1 MQILKKAFGEY
12 VTNCYILK
20 GEQGDLVIDP
30 GQGSF
35 DWVMQNTG
43 KIAAVLNT
51 HGHFDHVYDDAKLQ
65 RMGAKIYIH
74 ESDAFMLRAD
84 PFETMPEPIEADVLI
99 KGQEQSLEIAGF
111 NVKFSL
117 FAGHTPGSCMI
128 EVDGVI
134 FSGDVIFK
142 GSIGRWDFPF
152 SSGEQMRESLHKILQ
167 IKGDFTLYPGHGANT
182 SLQAERQNLKYFLQ
196 LFER

>member
-65 RMGAKIYIH
+65 RAGAKIYIH
-74 ESDAFMLRAD
+74 EEDAFMLRAD
-84 PFETMPEPIEADVLI
+84 PFETMPESIEADVLV

-111 NVKFSL
+111 NIKFSL

-128 EVDGVI
+128 EAGGVI

-167 IKGDFTLYPGHGANT
+167 IKGDFTLYPGHGPNT

-196 LFER
+196 FFER

>member
-12 VTNCYILK
+12 ATNCYILK

-65 RMGAKIYIH
+65 RAGAKIYIH
-74 ESDAFMLRAD
+74 EEDAFMLRAD
-84 PFETMPEPIEADVLI
+84 PFETMPEPIEADVLV

-128 EVDGVI
+128 EAGGVI

-152 SSGEQMRESLHKILQ
+152 SNGEQMRESLHKILQ
-167 IKGDFTLYPGHGANT
+167 IKGDFTLYPGHGPNT

>member
-30 GQGSF
+30 GEGSF

-65 RMGAKIYIH
+65 RAGAKIYIH
-74 ESDAFMLRAD
+74 EDDAFMLRAD
-84 PFETMPEPIEADVLI
+84 PFETMPEPIEADVLV

-152 SSGEQMRESLHKILQ
+152 SSGAQMRESLHKILQ
-167 IKGDFTLYPGHGANT
+167 IKGDFTLYPGHGPNT
-182 SLQAERQNLKYFLQ
+182 SLAAERQNLKYFLQ
-196 LFER
+196 LLKR

>member
-12 VTNCYILK
+12 ATNCYILK

-30 GQGSF
+30 GEGSF

-65 RMGAKIYIH
+65 RAGAKIYIH
-74 ESDAFMLRAD
+74 EEDAFMLRAD
-84 PFETMPEPIEADVLI
+84 PFETMPESIEADVLV

-128 EVDGVI
+128 EVGGVI

-152 SSGEQMRESLHKILQ
+152 SSGAQMKESLHKILQ
-167 IKGDFTLYPGHGANT
+167 IKGDFTLYPGHGPNT

>member
-12 VTNCYILK
+12 VTNCYIVK

-74 ESDAFMLRAD
+74 EEDAFMLRAD
-84 PFETMPEPIEADVLI
+84 PFETMPESIEADVLI

-152 SSGEQMRESLHKILQ
+152 SSGAQMRESLHKILQ
-167 IKGDFTLYPGHGANT
+167 IKGDFTLYPGHGPNT
-182 SLQAERQNLKYFLQ
+182 SLAAERQNLKYFLQ
-196 LFER
+196 LFKC

>member
-1 MQILKKAFGEY
+1 MQILKKAFSEY
-12 VTNCYILK
+12 ATNCYILK

-30 GQGSF
+30 GQGSY

-65 RMGAKIYIH
+65 RAGAKIYIH
-74 ESDAFMLRAD
+74 KDDAFMLQAD

-111 NVKFSL
+111 NIKFSL

-128 EVDGVI
+128 EAGGVI

-167 IKGDFTLYPGHGANT
+167 IEGDFTLYPGHGPNT
-182 SLQAERQNLKYFLQ
+182 SLAAERQNLKYFLQ

>member
-30 GQGSF
+30 GEGSF

-65 RMGAKIYIH
+65 RAGAKIYIH
-74 ESDAFMLRAD
+74 EDDAFMLRAD
-84 PFETMPEPIEADVLI
+84 PFETMPESIEADVLI
-99 KGQEQSLEIAGF
+99 KGQEQSFEIAGF

-167 IKGDFTLYPGHGANT
+167 IEGDFTLYPGHGPNT
-182 SLQAERQNLKYFLQ
+182 SLAAERQNLKYFLQ

>member
-12 VTNCYILK
+12 ATNCYIVK

-30 GQGSF
+30 GEGSF

-65 RMGAKIYIH
+65 RTGAKIYIH
-74 ESDAFMLRAD
+74 EEDAFMLRAD
-84 PFETMPEPIEADVLI
+84 PFETMPEPIEADVLV
-99 KGQEQSLEIAGF
+99 KGQEQSFEIAGF

-167 IKGDFTLYPGHGANT
+167 IKGDFTLYPGHGPNT

-196 LFER
+196 LLKR

>member
-12 VTNCYILK
+12 ATNCYILK

-30 GQGSF
+30 GHGSF

-65 RMGAKIYIH
+65 RAGAKIYIH
-74 ESDAFMLRAD
+74 EEDAFMLRAD
-84 PFETMPEPIEADVLI
+84 PFETMPESIEADVLV

-152 SSGEQMRESLHKILQ
+152 SSGAQMRESLHKILQ
-167 IKGDFTLYPGHGANT
+167 IKGDFTLYPGHGPNT
-182 SLQAERQNLKYFLQ
+182 SLAAERQNLKYFLQ
-196 LFER
+196 FFER

>member
-1 MQILKKAFGEY
+1 MQILKRAFGEY
-12 VTNCYILK
+12 ATNCYVVK

-35 DWVMQNTG
+35 DWVMQNTD

-51 HGHFDHVYDDAKLQ
+51 HGHYDHVYDDAKLQ

-84 PFETMPEPIEADVLI
+84 PFETMPESIEADVLV
-99 KGQEQSLEIAGF
+99 KGQEQSLEIVGF

-128 EVDGVI
+128 EVGGVI

-152 SSGEQMRESLHKILQ
+152 SNGAQMRESLHKILQ
-167 IKGDFTLYPGHGANT
+167 IEGDFTLYPGHGPNT
-182 SLQAERQNLKYFLQ
+182 SLAAERQNLKYFLQ

>member
-1 MQILKKAFGEY
+1 MQILKRAFGEY
-12 VTNCYILK
+12 VTNCYIVK

-51 HGHFDHVYDDAKLQ
+51 HGHYDHVYDDAKLQ

-74 ESDAFMLRAD
+74 EEDAFMLRAD
-84 PFETMPEPIEADVLI
+84 PFETMPESIEADVLV

-167 IKGDFTLYPGHGANT
+167 IKGDFTLYPGHGPNT
-182 SLQAERQNLKYFLQ
+182 SLAAERQNLKYFLQ

>member
-20 GEQGDLVIDP
+20 SEQGDLVIDP

-51 HGHFDHVYDDAKLQ
+51 HGHYDHVYDDAKLQ
-65 RMGAKIYIH
+65 RAGAKIYIH

-84 PFETMPEPIEADVLI
+84 PFETMPESIEADVLI

-142 GSIGRWDFPF
+142 GSIGRGRRADEGI
-152 SSGEQMRESLHKILQ
+152 S
-167 IKGDFTLYPGHGANT
+167 T
-182 SLQAERQNLKYFLQ
+182 
-196 LFER
+196 

>member
-12 VTNCYILK
+12 ATNCYILK

-65 RMGAKIYIH
+65 RAGAKIYIH

-84 PFETMPEPIEADVLI
+84 PFGTMPESIEADVLV
-99 KGQEQSLEIAGF
+99 KGQEQSFEIAGF

-128 EVDGVI
+128 EAGGVI

-152 SSGEQMRESLHKILQ
+152 FKRRA
-167 IKGDFTLYPGHGANT
+167 D
-182 SLQAERQNLKYFLQ
+182 ERVFA
-196 LFER
+196 

>member
-51 HGHFDHVYDDAKLQ
+51 HGHYDHVYDDAKLQ
-65 RMGAKIYIH
+65 RAGAKIYIH
-74 ESDAFMLRAD
+74 EEDAFMLRVD
-84 PFETMPEPIEADVLI
+84 PFETMPESIEADVLV
-99 KGQEQSLEIAGF
+99 KGQEQSFEIAGF

-128 EVDGVI
+128 EAGGAI

-152 SSGEQMRESLHKILQ
+152 SSGAQMRESLHKILQ
-167 IKGDFTLYPGHGANT
+167 IKGDFTLYPGHGPNT
-182 SLQAERQNLKYFLQ
+182 SLAAERQNLKYFLQ

>member
-12 VTNCYILK
+12 ATNCYIVK

-30 GQGSF
+30 GEGSF

-43 KIAAVLNT
+43 KIAAVFNT
-51 HGHFDHVYDDAKLQ
+51 HGHYDHVYDDAKLQ
-65 RMGAKIYIH
+65 RAGAKIYIH
-74 ESDAFMLRAD
+74 EDDAFMLRAD
-84 PFETMPEPIEADVLI
+84 PFETMPESIEADVLI

-128 EVDGVI
+128 EAGGVI

-167 IKGDFTLYPGHGANT
+167 IKGDFTLYPGHGPNT
-182 SLQAERQNLKYFLQ
+182 SLAAERQNLKYFLQ

>member
-12 VTNCYILK
+12 ATNCYILK

-74 ESDAFMLRAD
+74 EDDAFMLRAD

-99 KGQEQSLEIAGF
+99 KGQEQSFEIAGF

-142 GSIGRWDFPF
+142 GSIGRWDFLF
-152 SSGEQMRESLHKILQ
+152 SSGAQMRESLHKILQ
-167 IKGDFTLYPGHGANT
+167 IKGDFTLYPGHGPNT

-196 LFER
+196 LLKC

>member
-1 MQILKKAFGEY
+1 MQILKKAFGDY
-12 VTNCYILK
+12 MTNCYILK

-65 RMGAKIYIH
+65 RAGAKIYIH
-74 ESDAFMLRAD
+74 EDDAFMLRAD
-84 PFETMPEPIEADVLI
+84 PFETMPESIEADVLV
-99 KGQEQSLEIAGF
+99 KGQEQSFEIAGF

-128 EVDGVI
+128 EAGGAI

-152 SSGEQMRESLHKILQ
+152 SSGAQMRESLHKILQ

>member
-12 VTNCYILK
+12 ATNCYILK

-65 RMGAKIYIH
+65 RTGAKIYIH
-74 ESDAFMLRAD
+74 EEDAFMLRAD
-84 PFETMPEPIEADVLI
+84 PFETMPEPIEADMLI
-99 KGQEQSLEIAGF
+99 KGQEQSFEIAGF
-111 NVKFSL
+111 NIKFSL

-128 EVDGVI
+128 EAGGVI

-152 SSGEQMRESLHKILQ
+152 SSGAQMRESLHKILQ
-167 IKGDFTLYPGHGANT
+167 IKGDFTLYPGHGPNT
-182 SLQAERQNLKYFLQ
+182 SLAAERQNLKYFLQ

>member
-12 VTNCYILK
+12 ATNCYILK

-65 RMGAKIYIH
+65 RAGAKIYIH
-74 ESDAFMLRAD
+74 EDDAFMLRAD
-84 PFETMPEPIEADVLI
+84 PFETMPESIEADVLV
-99 KGQEQSLEIAGF
+99 KGQEQSFEIAGF

-128 EVDGVI
+128 EAGGAI

-142 GSIGRWDFPF
+142 GSIGRGDFPF
-152 SSGEQMRESLHKILQ
+152 SSGAQMRESLHKILQ

>member
-12 VTNCYILK
+12 ATNCYILK

-51 HGHFDHVYDDAKLQ
+51 HGHYDHVYDDAKLQ

-84 PFETMPEPIEADVLI
+84 PFETLQEPLQPDVLVSD
-99 KGQEQSLEIAGF
+99 GQEFALGGF
-111 NVKFSL
+111 NVKFHLS
-117 FAGHTPGSCMI
+117 AGHTPGSCMI
-128 EVDGVI
+128 KAGGAI

-152 SSGEQMRESLHKILQ
+152 SNGEQMRASLHKILQ
-167 IKGDFTLYPGHGANT
+167 IEGDFTLYPGHGPNT

>member
-20 GEQGDLVIDP
+20 GEQSDLVIDP

-65 RMGAKIYIH
+65 RVGAKIYIH
-74 ESDAFMLRAD
+74 EDDAFMLRAD
-84 PFETMPEPIEADVLI
+84 PFETMPESIEADVLI

-111 NVKFSL
+111 NIKFSL

-128 EVDGVI
+128 EAGGVI

-152 SSGEQMRESLHKILQ
+152 SSGAQMRESLHKILQ
-167 IKGDFTLYPGHGANT
+167 IKGDFTLYPGHGPNT
-182 SLQAERQNLKYFLQ
+182 SLAAERQNLKYFLQ

>member
-65 RMGAKIYIH
+65 RAGAKIYIH
-74 ESDAFMLRAD
+74 EEDAFMLRAD
-84 PFETMPEPIEADVLI
+84 PFETMPEPIEADVLV

-167 IKGDFTLYPGHGANT
+167 IKGDFTLYPGHGPNT
-182 SLQAERQNLKYFLQ
+182 SLAAERQNLKYFLQ

>member
-12 VTNCYILK
+12 ATNCYILK
-20 GEQGDLVIDP
+20 GERGDLVIDP
-30 GQGSF
+30 GEGSF
-35 DWVMQNTG
+35 DWVMQNTE

-65 RMGAKIYIH
+65 RAGAKIYIH
-74 ESDAFMLRAD
+74 EEDAFMLRAD
-84 PFETMPEPIEADVLI
+84 PFETMPEPIEADVLV

-128 EVDGVI
+128 EAGGVI

-152 SSGEQMRESLHKILQ
+152 SSGAQMRESLHNILQ
-167 IKGDFTLYPGHGANT
+167 IKGDFTLYPGHGPNT

>member
-12 VTNCYILK
+12 ATNCYILK

-30 GQGSF
+30 GEGSF
-35 DWVMQNTG
+35 DWVMQNTE
-43 KIAAVLNT
+43 KIAAVFNT

-65 RMGAKIYIH
+65 RAGAKIYIH
-74 ESDAFMLRAD
+74 EEDAFMLRAD
-84 PFETMPEPIEADVLI
+84 PFETMPESIEADVLV

-128 EVDGVI
+128 EASGVI

-167 IKGDFTLYPGHGANT
+167 IKGDFTLYPGHGPNT
-182 SLQAERQNLKYFLQ
+182 SLAAERQNLKYFLQ
-196 LFER
+196 FFER

>member
-12 VTNCYILK
+12 ATNCYILK

-30 GQGSF
+30 GESSF
-35 DWVMQNTG
+35 DWVMQNTE

-65 RMGAKIYIH
+65 RAGAKIYIH

-84 PFETMPEPIEADVLI
+84 PFETMPEPIEADVLV

-128 EVDGVI
+128 EAGGVI

-152 SSGEQMRESLHKILQ
+152 SSGAQMRESLHKILQ
-167 IKGDFTLYPGHGANT
+167 IEGDFTLYPGHGANT
-182 SLQAERQNLKYFLQ
+182 SLVAEKQNLKYFLQ
-196 LFER
+196 LLKH

>member
-12 VTNCYILK
+12 ATNCYILK

-30 GQGSF
+30 GEGSF

-65 RMGAKIYIH
+65 RAGAKIYIH
-74 ESDAFMLRAD
+74 ENDAFMLRAD
-84 PFETMPEPIEADVLI
+84 PFETMPESIEADVLI

-111 NVKFSL
+111 NVKFNL

-128 EVDGVI
+128 EAGGVI

-167 IKGDFTLYPGHGANT
+167 IKGDFTLYPGHGPNT
-182 SLQAERQNLKYFLQ
+182 SLAAERQNLKYFLQ

>member
-30 GQGSF
+30 GEGSF

-65 RMGAKIYIH
+65 RTGAKIYIH
-74 ESDAFMLRAD
+74 EEDAFMLRAD
-84 PFETMPEPIEADVLI
+84 PFETMPEPIEADVLV
-99 KGQEQSLEIAGF
+99 KGQEQSFEIAGF

-117 FAGHTPGSCMI
+117 FAGHTPGSCMV
-128 EVDGVI
+128 EADGVI

-167 IKGDFTLYPGHGANT
+167 IKGDFTLYPGHGPNT
-182 SLQAERQNLKYFLQ
+182 SLAAERQNLKYFLQ

>member
-20 GEQGDLVIDP
+20 GERGDLVIDP

-65 RMGAKIYIH
+65 RAGAKIYIH
-74 ESDAFMLRAD
+74 EEDAFMLRAD
-84 PFETMPEPIEADVLI
+84 PFGTMPESIEADVLI
-99 KGQEQSLEIAGF
+99 KGQEQSFEIAGF
-111 NVKFSL
+111 NVKFGL

-152 SSGEQMRESLHKILQ
+152 SSGAQMRESLHKILQ

>member
-20 GEQGDLVIDP
+20 GERGDLVIDP
-30 GQGSF
+30 GEGSF

-65 RMGAKIYIH
+65 RTGAKIYIH
-74 ESDAFMLRAD
+74 EEDAFMLRAD
-84 PFETMPEPIEADVLI
+84 PFETMPESIEADVLV

-111 NVKFSL
+111 NIKFSL

-152 SSGEQMRESLHKILQ
+152 SSGAQMRESLHKILQ
-167 IKGDFTLYPGHGANT
+167 IKGDFTLYPGHGPNT
-182 SLQAERQNLKYFLQ
+182 SLAAERQNLKYFLQ

>member
-12 VTNCYILK
+12 ATNCYILK

-30 GQGSF
+30 GEGSF

-65 RMGAKIYIH
+65 RAGAKIYIH

-84 PFETMPEPIEADVLI
+84 PFETLPEPIEADVLV

-128 EVDGVI
+128 EVDGAI

-167 IKGDFTLYPGHGANT
+167 IKGDFTLYPGHGPNT
-182 SLQAERQNLKYFLQ
+182 SLAAERQNLKYFLQ

>member
-1 MQILKKAFGEY
+1 MQILKRAFGEY
-12 VTNCYILK
+12 VTNCYIVK

-84 PFETMPEPIEADVLI
+84 PFGTMPESIEADVLV
-99 KGQEQSLEIAGF
+99 KGQEQSFEIAGF

-128 EVDGVI
+128 EAGGVV

-152 SSGEQMRESLHKILQ
+152 SNGAQMRESLHKILQ
-167 IKGDFTLYPGHGANT
+167 IKGDFTLYPGHGPNT
-182 SLQAERQNLKYFLQ
+182 SLQDERQNLKYFLQ
-196 LFER
+196 ILKH

>member
-1 MQILKKAFGEY
+1 MKILTKAFGEY

-30 GQGSF
+30 GEGSF

-51 HGHFDHVYDDAKLQ
+51 HGHYDHVYDDAKLQ
-65 RMGAKIYIH
+65 RTGAKIYIH

-84 PFETMPEPIEADVLI
+84 PFKTLQEPLQPDVLVSD
-99 KGQEQSLEIAGF
+99 GQEFALGGF
-111 NVKFSL
+111 NVKFHL

-128 EVDGVI
+128 EAGGAI

-152 SSGEQMRESLHKILQ
+152 SNGEQMRESLHKILQ
-167 IKGDFTLYPGHGANT
+167 IKGDFTLYPGHGPNT
-182 SLQAERQNLKYFLQ
+182 SLAAERPNLKYFLQ
-196 LFER
+196 LLKR

>member
-30 GQGSF
+30 GEGSF

-65 RMGAKIYIH
+65 RVGAKIYIH

-84 PFETMPEPIEADVLI
+84 PFETMPESIEADVLI

-128 EVDGVI
+128 EAGGVI

-152 SSGEQMRESLHKILQ
+152 SSGAQMRESLHKILQ

>member
-12 VTNCYILK
+12 ATNCYILK

-30 GQGSF
+30 GEGSF

-65 RMGAKIYIH
+65 RTGAKIYIH
-74 ESDAFMLRAD
+74 EEDAFMLRVD
-84 PFETMPEPIEADVLI
+84 PFETMPEPLQPDVLVSD
-99 KGQEQSLEIAGF
+99 GQEFVLGGF
-111 NVKFSL
+111 NVKFHL

-128 EVDGVI
+128 EAGGVI
-134 FSGDVIFK
+134 FSGDVVFK

-152 SSGEQMRESLHKILQ
+152 SNVAQMRESLHKILQ
-167 IKGDFTLYPGHGANT
+167 IEGDFTLYPGHGANT
-182 SLQAERQNLKYFLQ
+182 SLAAERQNLKYFLQ
-196 LFER
+196 FFER

>member
-12 VTNCYILK
+12 ATNCYILK

-51 HGHFDHVYDDAKLQ
+51 HGHYDHVYDDAKLQ
-65 RMGAKIYIH
+65 RAGAKIYIH

-84 PFETMPEPIEADVLI
+84 PFETLQEPLQPDVLVSD
-99 KGQEQSLEIAGF
+99 GQEFVLGGF
-111 NVKFSL
+111 NVKFHL

-128 EVDGVI
+128 EAGGAI

-142 GSIGRWDFPF
+142 GSIGRWDLPF
-152 SSGEQMRESLHKILQ
+152 SNGEQMRESLHKILQ
-167 IKGDFTLYPGHGANT
+167 IKGDFALYPGHGPNT
-182 SLQAERQNLKYFLQ
+182 SLAAERQNLRYFLQ
-196 LFER
+196 LLKC

>member
-30 GQGSF
+30 GEGSF

-65 RMGAKIYIH
+65 RAGAKIYIH
-74 ESDAFMLRAD
+74 EEDAFMLRAD
-84 PFETMPEPIEADVLI
+84 PFETMPEPIEADVLV

-128 EVDGVI
+128 EAGGVI

-167 IKGDFTLYPGHGANT
+167 IEGDFTLYPGHGPNT
-182 SLQAERQNLKYFLQ
+182 SLAAERQNLKYFLQ

>member
-1 MQILKKAFGEY
+1 MQILKRAFGEY
-12 VTNCYILK
+12 VTNCYIVK

-51 HGHFDHVYDDAKLQ
+51 HGHYDHVYDDAKLQ

-74 ESDAFMLRAD
+74 ESDAFMLRTD
-84 PFETMPEPIEADVLI
+84 PFETMPESIEADVLV

-152 SSGEQMRESLHKILQ
+152 SSGAQMRESLHKILQ
-167 IKGDFTLYPGHGANT
+167 IKGDFTLYPGHGPNT
-182 SLQAERQNLKYFLQ
+182 SLAAERQNLKYFLQ
-196 LFER
+196 FFER

>member
-12 VTNCYILK
+12 ATNCYILK

-30 GQGSF
+30 GEGSF

-65 RMGAKIYIH
+65 RAGAKIYIH
-74 ESDAFMLRAD
+74 EDDAFMLRAD
-84 PFETMPEPIEADVLI
+84 PFETMPESIEADVLI
-99 KGQEQSLEIAGF
+99 KGQEQSFEIAGF

-128 EVDGVI
+128 EAGGVI

-152 SSGEQMRESLHKILQ
+152 SKGEQMRESLHKILQ
-167 IKGDFTLYPGHGANT
+167 IKGDFALYPGHGPNT

-196 LFER
+196 FFER

>member
-51 HGHFDHVYDDAKLQ
+51 HGHYDHVYDDAKLQ

-84 PFETMPEPIEADVLI
+84 PFGTMPESIEADVLV

-152 SSGEQMRESLHKILQ
+152 SSGAQMRESLHKILQ
-167 IKGDFTLYPGHGANT
+167 IKGDFTLYPGHGPNT
-182 SLQAERQNLKYFLQ
+182 SLAAERQNLKYFLQ

>member
-1 MQILKKAFGEY
+1 MKVISKSFGDY
-12 VTNCYILK
+12 GTNCYVVK
-20 GEQGDLVIDP
+20 TACGEIIIDP
-30 GQGSF
+30 GDG
-35 DWVMQNTG
+35 
-43 KIAAVLNT
+43 AAEWALKNAKKPLAILLT

-65 RMGAKIYIH
+65 RAGAKIYIH
-74 ESDAFMLRAD
+74 EEDAFMLRVD
-84 PFETMPEPIEADVLI
+84 PFETLPEPIEADVLV

-128 EVDGVI
+128 EAGGVI

-152 SSGEQMRESLHKILQ
+152 SNGAQMRESLHKILQ
-167 IKGDFTLYPGHGANT
+167 IKGDFTLYPGHGPNT
-182 SLQAERQNLKYFLQ
+182 SLAAERQNLKYFLQ